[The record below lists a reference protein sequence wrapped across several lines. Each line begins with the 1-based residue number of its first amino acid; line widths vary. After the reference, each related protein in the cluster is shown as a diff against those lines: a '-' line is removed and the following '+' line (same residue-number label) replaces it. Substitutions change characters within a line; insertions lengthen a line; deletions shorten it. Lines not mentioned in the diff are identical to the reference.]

1 MYDPLI
7 VPKRILM
14 QRIQDFTR
22 YGYHYYTIGYVPYE
36 RAARLVNKFDRYYRI
51 SADKNERHRA
61 RLRGEG
67 SAYLLLYIAPDQ
79 DRLMF
84 ILMVTDGD
92 HPAHKLENLKD
103 AREPHAR
110 ITITGYEL
118 VRQTRAGS
126 DRPVITWRMTKS
138 NYENWRERIR
148 KTVRSR
154 GEKSVQEM
162 ITTLVHS
169 PGFSGIRT
177 QVKRLGQLFRAE
189 WKRANRKP
197 TRPPALPRIFYVQRL
212 ANDGMHLSQFI
223 KRHIKRE

>member
-1 MYDPLI
+1 MYDPL
-7 VPKRILM
+7 VLPKRILM
-14 QRIQDFTR
+14 QRIQDFMR
-22 YGYHYYTIGYVPYE
+22 YGYHYYTIGYVTYE
-36 RAARLVNKFDRYYRI
+36 RAARLVNKFNRYYRI
-51 SADKNERHRA
+51 GADKNERHRA
-61 RLRGEG
+61 RLCGEG
-67 SAYLLLYIAPDQ
+67 SAYLLLYAVPGQ

-126 DRPVITWRMTKS
+126 DKPVNTWRMTQS

-154 GEKSVQEM
+154 SEKPVQEM
-162 ITTLVHS
+162 ITTLVRS
-169 PGFSGIRT
+169 PGFSGVRA
-177 QVKRLGQLFRAE
+177 QVKKLGQLFRAE
-189 WKRANRKP
+189 WKRANRNP
-197 TRPPALPRIFYVQRL
+197 ARPPALPQIFYVQRL

-223 KRHIKRE
+223 KKHTKQ